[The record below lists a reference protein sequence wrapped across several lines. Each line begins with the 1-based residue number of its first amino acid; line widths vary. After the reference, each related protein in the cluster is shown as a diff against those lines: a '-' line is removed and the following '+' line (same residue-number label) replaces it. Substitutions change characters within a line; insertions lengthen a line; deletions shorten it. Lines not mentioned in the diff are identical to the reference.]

1 MFSGK
6 CGQFPGGRN
15 PTHDI
20 WHTSHRA
27 LQVQLGDLVVK
38 QMCFRT
44 FPVPTHRKQQQ
55 QCLNWKGSRVTI
67 NIHQRPLDPL
77 QQWRCLTTAS
87 IHKSSPCPARGNS
100 PRQTGVKVCT
110 ECFLRLSFGFCHTHS
125 NSANSRV
132 RCWCEWST
140 SGRDPAPGVRFPSVW
155 RRLALVWK
163 DYTRFPS
170 VKQHEWLRAVLWLW
184 TVQRSL
190 RTERGLF
197 FSVKTGGGFWPSFK
211 KALCF
216 SLTKKMLAHEH
227 SQPRERF
234 KWPKEE
240 VQYHSASF
248 FLQLWLL
255 KCRSTCLQSYCC
267 LHRRQHLCAN
277 VIQQSQSSDPGS
289 LSSIKTKL
297 HQPFFMHQLQQGAL
311 PWARQCISLSSSL
324 LMCLQESAN
333 PVSGTYRDNCWVRFS
348 GHWQ

>member
-1 MFSGK
+1 MVCSQESAVSSPGDVIPHMTYGIPVTEHCRSSWEILWWSKCASGHF
-6 CGQFPGGRN
+6 QSPHIEN
-15 PTHDI
+15 NNNN
-20 WHTSHRA
+20 
-27 LQVQLGDLVVK
+27 
-38 QMCFRT
+38 
-44 FPVPTHRKQQQ
+44 
-55 QCLNWKGSRVTI
+55 NWKGSTVTI

-100 PRQTGVKVCT
+100 PRQTGAKVCT

-170 VKQHEWLRAVLWLW
+170 VKQHKWLRAVLWLW

-227 SQPRERF
+227 SQPRKRF

-248 FLQLWLL
+248 F
-255 KCRSTCLQSYCC
+255 C
-267 LHRRQHLCAN
+267 
-277 VIQQSQSSDPGS
+277 SSDCLNADPPACKVIVVYTDDS
-289 LSSIKTKL
+289 TSVQMWFSK
-297 HQPFFMHQLQQGAL
+297 
-311 PWARQCISLSSSL
+311 ARAVTLEASQ
-324 LMCLQESAN
+324 
-333 PVSGTYRDNCWVRFS
+333 V
-348 GHWQ
+348 

>member
-87 IHKSSPCPARGNS
+87 IHKSRPCPARGNS

-240 VQYHSASF
+240 VQYHNASF
-248 FLQLWLL
+248 F
-255 KCRSTCLQSYCC
+255 C
-267 LHRRQHLCAN
+267 
-277 VIQQSQSSDPGS
+277 SSDCLNADPPACKVIVVYTDDS
-289 LSSIKTKL
+289 TSVQMWFSK
-297 HQPFFMHQLQQGAL
+297 
-311 PWARQCISLSSSL
+311 ARAVTLEASQ
-324 LMCLQESAN
+324 
-333 PVSGTYRDNCWVRFS
+333 V
-348 GHWQ
+348 